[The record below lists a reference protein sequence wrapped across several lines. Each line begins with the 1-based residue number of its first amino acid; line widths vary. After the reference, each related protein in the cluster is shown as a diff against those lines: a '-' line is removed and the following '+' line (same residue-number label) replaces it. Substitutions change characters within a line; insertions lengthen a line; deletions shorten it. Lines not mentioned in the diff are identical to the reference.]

1 MGERRLAPWIVVGAV
16 AAAHATSFAGT
27 LQFDDWAVIVDDPRV
42 ASLAAWWGS
51 LPGIRPVL
59 KLTYALNHA
68 SGLGLWGF
76 HAVNVA
82 LQVAN
87 ALLVLALLRRLGPRV
102 APGPAGEQGG
112 AAGPEGE
119 AAALVGALLFALH
132 PAQTEGVTYL
142 SGRSTSLAA
151 LLALGSVLAWMR
163 GRDEGARV
171 QAWLLSPAL
180 MLASLGVKETAVAVP
195 AALVLLLAVDLRRPF
210 SAREA
215 LRAIAPHLAVLAAAA
230 AAYLASPTYGRMLT
244 ASRSLRPVVENLRV
258 HAGAVA
264 WLAGQVVRPDRL
276 NADPDPAT
284 VAVLPGGWALA
295 LVLLAA
301 AAGLLLVRR
310 RPSAAF
316 GLLWFLLWL
325 APAGWLVP
333 RREPASD
340 RQLYLSLVGPAWV
353 VGWWLAPWARAGG
366 ARRLAVVALVAALGI
381 ATALRNRVY
390 ADPVAFWEDVVAK
403 SPGNARAHNNLGYSL
418 AGACR
423 IPEAEAALSRAL
435 ELDPELVRAGVNL
448 RLLREGAALR
458 PGEAP
463 CPRPG
468 SAPAVP

>member
-27 LQFDDWAVIVDDPRV
+27 FQFDDWAVIVDDPRV

-51 LPGIRPVL
+51 LPGIRPLL
-59 KLTYALNHA
+59 KLTYAANHA

-82 LQVAN
+82 LQAAN
-87 ALLVLALLRRLGPRV
+87 ALLVLAMLRRLGPRL
-102 APGPAGEQGG
+102 APAG
-112 AAGPEGE
+112 AGGE

-132 PAQTEGVTYL
+132 PAQTEAVTYL

-151 LLALGSVLAWMR
+151 LLVLGSVVAWMR
-163 GRDEGARV
+163 GRDEGTPAR
-171 QAWLLSPAL
+171 AWLLSPAL
-180 MLASLGVKETAVAVP
+180 MAASLGVKETAVAVP

-210 SAREA
+210 SVREA
-215 LRAIAPHLAVLAAAA
+215 LRATAPHLAVLAAAT
-230 AAYLASPTYGRMLT
+230 AAYLASPTYGRMVS
-244 ASRSLRPVVENLRV
+244 ASRSLRPVAENLRV

-284 VAVLPGGWALA
+284 VAVLPGGWAVA
-295 LVLLAA
+295 LVILAA
-301 AAGLLLVRR
+301 AAGLALVRR
-310 RPSAAF
+310 RPSVAF
-316 GLLWFLLWL
+316 GVLWFLLWL
-325 APAGWLVP
+325 APSGWLVP

-340 RQLYLSLVGPAWV
+340 RQLYLSLIGPAWV
-353 VGWWLAPWARAGG
+353 AGRWLAPWARAGG
-366 ARRLAVVALVAALGI
+366 ARQLAVVALVAALGV

-403 SPGNARAHNNLGYSL
+403 SPRNARAHNNLGYSL

-435 ELDPELVRAGVNL
+435 ELDPEHVRAAVNL

-463 CPRPG
+463 CPRAG
-468 SAPAVP
+468 SAPSVP

>member
-1 MGERRLAPWIVVGAV
+1 
-16 AAAHATSFAGT
+16 
-27 LQFDDWAVIVDDPRV
+27 
-42 ASLAAWWGS
+42 
-51 LPGIRPVL
+51 
-59 KLTYALNHA
+59 
-68 SGLGLWGF
+68 
-76 HAVNVA
+76 
-82 LQVAN
+82 
-87 ALLVLALLRRLGPRV
+87 
-102 APGPAGEQGG
+102 
-112 AAGPEGE
+112 
-119 AAALVGALLFALH
+119 
-132 PAQTEGVTYL
+132 
-142 SGRSTSLAA
+142 
-151 LLALGSVLAWMR
+151 MR
-163 GRDEGARV
+163 GRDEGSRV
-171 QAWLLSPAL
+171 RAWLVSPVL
-180 MLASLGVKETAVAVP
+180 MLASLGVKDTAVAVP

-215 LRAIAPHLAVLAAAA
+215 LRATAPHLAVLSAVA
-230 AAYLASPTYGRMLT
+230 AAYVASPTYGRMLA
-244 ASRSLRPVVENLRV
+244 ASRSLRPVAENLRV

-301 AAGLLLVRR
+301 AAGLVLVRR

-340 RQLYLSLVGPAWV
+340 RQLYVSLVGPAWV
-353 VGWWLAPWARAGG
+353 VGRWLAPWARAGG
-366 ARRLAVVALVAALGI
+366 ARRLAVVALVAALGV

-390 ADPVAFWEDVVAK
+390 ADPVAYWEDVVAK

-435 ELDPELVRAGVNL
+435 DLDPELVRAAVNL

-463 CPRPG
+463 CPRAG